1 MKKINT
7 DTVLVIGGS
16 GFLGL
21 NIVQNLLK
29 KKFRVTIFDKKDC
42 YLKKNSL
49 KFIKSDLLNF
59 KLLEKHIKCNKLIYH
74 LAAISD
80 IGAASKNKSQ
90 TFNVNYLLTKKIV
103 DLCVKYKTKR
113 FIYASTVY
121 SNSLKGSYY
130 GKSKRMSED
139 YIIKKKKL
147 NFTIIKYGSLYGPN
161 AQSWNSITQ
170 FINSIKKK
178 NEIRFNGTGEEVRE
192 YIHVEDASNISIS
205 ILKKIYN
212 KRCITIT
219 GNRSIK
225 IKDLFLML
233 KEISGKNV
241 KIFYKKKT
249 TDHYI
254 YTPYSSYIKKNI
266 ENRNIFLNEYIDLG
280 QGLSELF

>member
-1 MKKINT
+1 MKKKNT
-7 DTVLVIGGS
+7 DKALVIGGS
-16 GFLGL
+16 GFLGS
-21 NIVQNLLK
+21 NIVKNLIN

-42 YLKKNSL
+42 NLKNKYLKV
-49 KFIKSDLLNF
+49 IKSDLFNNE
-59 KLLEKHIKCNKLIYH
+59 LLEKHIKSNKLIYH

-80 IGAASKNKSQ
+80 IEEASKNKSN
-90 TFNVNYLLTKKIV
+90 TLNTNYLLTKKIV

-130 GKSKRMSED
+130 SQSKRMSED
-139 YIIKKKKL
+139 YIIKKKL
-147 NFTIIKYGSLYGPN
+147 NFTIIKYGSLYGSN
-161 AQSWNSITQ
+161 AQSWNSIAQ

-178 NEIRFNGTGEEVRE
+178 NEIRFNGTGEEMRE
-192 YIHVEDASNISIS
+192 YIHVEDAAKISIS
-205 ILKKIYN
+205 ILENIYN
-212 KRCITIT
+212 KRCVTIT

-233 KEISGKNV
+233 KEISGQNI

-254 YTPYSSYIKKNI
+254 YTPYSRYVKKNI
-266 ENRNIFLNEYIDLG
+266 ENKNIFLNEYIDLG

>member
-139 YIIKKKKL
+139 YIIKKK
-147 NFTIIKYGSLYGPN
+147 N
-161 AQSWNSITQ
+161 
-170 FINSIKKK
+170 
-178 NEIRFNGTGEEVRE
+178 
-192 YIHVEDASNISIS
+192 
-205 ILKKIYN
+205 
-212 KRCITIT
+212 
-219 GNRSIK
+219 
-225 IKDLFLML
+225 
-233 KEISGKNV
+233 
-241 KIFYKKKT
+241 
-249 TDHYI
+249 
-254 YTPYSSYIKKNI
+254 
-266 ENRNIFLNEYIDLG
+266 
-280 QGLSELF
+280 